1 MTRSRRLILSAL
13 LLLAIAGAAGAAM
26 THRPDLRAWWQR
38 MHLPHRGDVLL
49 DLRGHDFDH

>member
-13 LLLAIAGAAGAAM
+13 LSIAIAGAAGGAM

-49 DLRGHDFDH
+49 DLHGRNFGH